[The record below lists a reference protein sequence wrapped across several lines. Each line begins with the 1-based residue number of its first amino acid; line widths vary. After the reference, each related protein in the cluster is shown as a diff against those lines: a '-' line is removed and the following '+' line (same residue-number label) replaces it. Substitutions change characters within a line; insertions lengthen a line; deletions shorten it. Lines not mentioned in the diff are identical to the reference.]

1 MSRDLK
7 DLTTQ
12 TRYFKNLGI
21 LTYDKIVKQAKLKL
35 MHAVYYKY
43 APKTFVN
50 VWHTNDIRELNYNLR
65 NMDDFTLPAPKTE
78 CFKRPTF

>member
-1 MSRDLK
+1 
-7 DLTTQ
+7 
-12 TRYFKNLGI
+12 
-21 LTYDKIVKQAKLKL
+21 